1 MERKQGPL
9 LNKHKKLFAFHHSLT
24 HSLTHSLK
32 IKTPLKVFQFIMD
45 KLFSDSFSITSSI
58 DRQEK
63 ETPFWGRRSDLRL

>member
-9 LNKHKKLFAFHHSLT
+9 LNKHKKLFAFHHSLS
-24 HSLTHSLK
+24 HSRSK
-32 IKTPLKVFQFIMD
+32 PSLKVFQFIMD